1 MEMRKW
7 LMQELEYALE
17 DHIEMIDIINN
28 TSDESLEDILDT
40 HFAECIFNIQRNY
53 DFLQMIIKRIKPHQI
68 VEELDESIMTNDELH
83 KYFKEHVGQLMGL
96 IPII

>member
-1 MEMRKW
+1 MRKW

-17 DHIEMIDIINN
+17 DHIKMIDIINN
-28 TSDESLEDILDT
+28 TSDESLEDILDA

-53 DFLQMIIKRIKPHQI
+53 DFLQMIITRKKAYHIEGEP
-68 VEELDESIMTNDELH
+68 DEPIMTNDELY
-83 KYFKEHVGQLMGL
+83 KYFKEHVEQLMGL